1 MLLDILGTVTSL
13 LSTYYFIRL
22 DNKAWLM
29 TLLATCLNS
38 VLYWQNG
45 IYADMLLELFY
56 FLSTCYGWYL
66 WQKPTEQPG
75 NIRKL
80 SKRQWTILL
89 IAVISCFILFSI
101 LLSTFT
107 HSNIVLLDALT
118 TSLSLAA
125 QWLICHKALAA
136 WFFWLVTDSIYA
148 YMYFHKQLP
157 FHCLLMLVYTGMAV
171 IGYLTWT
178 KQKTVA
184 QSFEWKLV

>member
-1 MLLDILGTVTSL
+1 
-13 LSTYYFIRL
+13 
-22 DNKAWLM
+22 M